1 MRQRH
6 VKCDRNAMPLPH
18 RARPFSAAIN
28 TRPLSDRKNVAR
40 AGYKL
45 ASKHMSA
52 QAAAGAGARWRG
64 PSGPAAAG
72 LLACGVVATAAA
84 CGMPRSRACGG
95 FFATPAR
102 SRAVGAAAPP
112 PPREESGDASVSGS
126 HPHPSRAHLPRTV
139 AQVPPRA
146 RGLSPCSARRARPPP
161 PSRPRRPATVRA
173 CTRTPHMC
181 TASLLSRGPR
191 SAHKLAPRCAMPH
204 ARVQ

>member
-1 MRQRH
+1 MQQKRHATATSREALFRSYTCTSPERQA
-6 VKCDRNAMPLPH
+6 D
-18 RARPFSAAIN
+18 
-28 TRPLSDRKNVAR
+28 VAR
-40 AGYKL
+40 AGKKP

-52 QAAAGAGARWRG
+52 QAAAGAGAKRRG
-64 PSGPAAAG
+64 PSGAAAAG

-84 CGMPRSRACGG
+84 CGMRRSRACGG
-95 FFATPAR
+95 VFATPPR
-102 SRAVGAAAPP
+102 STGVGAAAPP

-139 AQVPPRA
+139 AQVPPA
-146 RGLSPCSARRARPPP
+146 PVASPCSARRARPPP

-204 ARVQ
+204 ARTQ

>member
-1 MRQRH
+1 
-6 VKCDRNAMPLPH
+6 MPLPH

-72 LLACGVVATAAA
+72 LLACGVLATAAA

-112 PPREESGDASVSGS
+112 PPREDSGDASASGIPPTS
-126 HPHPSRAHLPRTV
+126 LAGTPPTHGRAG
-139 AQVPPRA
+139 APRA

-161 PSRPRRPATVRA
+161 PSRPPGPATVRA
-173 CTRTPHMC
+173 CTRTAHMC